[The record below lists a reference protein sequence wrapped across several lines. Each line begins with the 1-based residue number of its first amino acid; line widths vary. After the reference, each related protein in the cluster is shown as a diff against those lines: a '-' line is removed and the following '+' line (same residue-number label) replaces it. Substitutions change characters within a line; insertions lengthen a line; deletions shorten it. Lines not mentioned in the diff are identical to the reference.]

1 MKVMLVLFFSI
12 FLLGCATKREV
23 PKDTPKVIK
32 AFVDICYENTP
43 DFNVDNIEKISRNW
57 EARFIPINF
66 GEDDKIL
73 LFATKDGEMI
83 IELKEIDL
91 LGYLKSTR
99 CRLDTPFNKKYD
111 MRTAFFNE
119 MTKTLEKDGLKY
131 EVGYDFLTGL
141 TTNISTKINGKS
153 VDIFY
158 DARASEMFFIQ
169 SRL

>member
-1 MKVMLVLFFSI
+1 MWTTLKK
-12 FLLGCATKREV
+12 T
-23 PKDTPKVIK
+23 
-32 AFVDICYENTP
+32 
-43 DFNVDNIEKISRNW
+43 SRNW
-57 EARFIPINF
+57 GVRFIPINF

-83 IELKEIDL
+83 VELKRIDL

-111 MRTAFFNE
+111 MRAAFFNE
-119 MTKTLEKDGLKY
+119 ITKNLEKDGLKY

-141 TTNISTKINGKS
+141 TTNVSTKINGKS

-169 SRL
+169 SML